1 MESQP
6 LKSSN
11 HNHNCLSIF
20 KLLSIWLSSPK
31 CFWKTNWSR
40 NDCLQI
46 WIFSWNWNL
55 SGKPCNEPQDYKQQ
69 DTRSFSQNS
78 MHMYWELVFFCPR
91 WVVAHTWP
99 FRKVTWRNTI
109 PTLILLLQT
118 LYIFIYSF
126 ISNIYAGW
134 PSSALSW
141 FDQVAC
147 LPLEWLMFNFS
158 WQYPLKTC
166 IHKPVEFVFWIVLLP
181 VETKNKN
188 YSVPVCLC

>member
-1 MESQP
+1 MTAYRYEFS
-6 LKSSN
+6 LEIE
-11 HNHNCLSIF
+11 IF
-20 KLLSIWLSSPK
+20 LVNPVTNRKITNN
-31 CFWKTNWSR
+31 KTQEASLR
-40 NDCLQI
+40 TQCI
-46 WIFSWNWNL
+46 CIGS
-55 SGKPCNEPQDYKQQ
+55 
-69 DTRSFSQNS
+69 
-78 MHMYWELVFFCPR
+78 FCPR

-188 YSVPVCLC
+188 HSVPVCLC